1 MSKPKILVTSA
12 AGKTGFP
19 ATLQLLDYGFP
30 VRAFVRSYDHR
41 AKRLE
46 DAGAE
51 IFVGDLY
58 SIVDMRKAMTGIQRA
73 YHCSP
78 TQTNTL
84 HFGADFAIAAKEARL
99 EHVVMLTQ
107 WTAEANHPSVMTR
120 EIWMNEQ
127 IMRQLPA
134 TTLTVINVGW
144 FAENYFRGVLDTV
157 AQLGIWPMP
166 LGDGDVKKNAP
177 PSNYDIAAAAVAAL
191 VDPATHAGNTYRP
204 TGPELLS
211 PNEMAAIMGKVLG
224 RKVRY
229 QDVPDWMVMKAL
241 ISQGFQASMVAQL
254 IIYAEEYRRGTFAVN
269 APNNVVR
276 DLTGQEAEDFETITR
291 RMVAEHPEAIRSL
304 GNKLK
309 AAWNFMRVPFT
320 FGTNPEAIERRA
332 EHVLLKSPTFDRD
345 SQAWVESHDPA
356 AGFVPDRPA
365 NTDSPATLAG

>member
-12 AGKTGFP
+12 AGNTGMP

-30 VRAFVRSYDHR
+30 VRAFVRSYDDR
-41 AKRLE
+41 AQRLE

-51 IFVGDLY
+51 VFVGDLY
-58 SIVDMRKAMTGIQRA
+58 SIADMRKAMSGIQRA

-84 HFGADFAIAAKEARL
+84 HFGAVFAIAAKEAKL

-120 EIWMNEQ
+120 EIWMNEK

-157 AQLGIWPMP
+157 AQLGVWPMP
-166 LGDGDVKKNAP
+166 LGDGNVKKNAP

-191 VDPATHAGNTYRP
+191 IDPATHAGNTYRP

-291 RMVAEHPEAIRSL
+291 RMVAERPEAIRSF
-304 GNKLK
+304 GNTLK

-320 FGTNPEAIERRA
+320 FGTNPNAIERRA
-332 EHVLLKSPTFDRD
+332 EHVLLTSPTFDRD
-345 SQAWVESHDPA
+345 RQAWVESHDPA

-365 NTDSPATLAG
+365 KTDSPATLAG